1 MSWVKEEVREALLSP
16 ASIRMSGWG
25 EDVVV
30 KDGFSKLWQL
40 ENWGDGGECPASW
53 MSAGADVVKGDTKQ
67 SNPWV
72 LLHSLL
78 I

>member
-16 ASIRMSGWG
+16 ASIRMSGWD
-25 EDVVV
+25 EDVI
-30 KDGFSKLWQL
+30 KDGVSKLWQL

-53 MSAGADVVKGDTKQ
+53 MSAGADVAKGDTKQ
-67 SNPWV
+67 SPNLWV